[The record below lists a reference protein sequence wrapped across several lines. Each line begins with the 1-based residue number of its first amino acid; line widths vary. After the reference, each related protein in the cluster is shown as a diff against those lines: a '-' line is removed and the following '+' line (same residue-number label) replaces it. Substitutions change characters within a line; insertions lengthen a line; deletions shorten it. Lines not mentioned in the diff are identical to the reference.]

1 MRLLYWS
8 LPHSLVFREARLHAA
23 RPGEEKEVNRAS
35 SATDLPGEGG
45 RERGKVSEQA
55 SEREGG
61 GRERGGG
68 EKKRRK
74 STGFCWRLER
84 GKRGEEE
91 KKKHV
96 YGEEAE
102 RTGE

>member
-1 MRLLYWS
+1 MS
-8 LPHSLVFREARLHAA
+8 KQARERE
-23 RPGEEKEVNRAS
+23 RERE
-35 SATDLPGEGG
+35 EGG
-45 RERGKVSEQA
+45 SV
-55 SEREGG
+55 
-61 GRERGGG
+61 GGG

-74 STGFCWRLER
+74 GTGFCWRLER